1 MGHRDYDSRNQSVY
15 VARGPTTLG
24 ISFMY
29 DLPLGEHAGDAT
41 PLNMSDKLTDLNA
54 FFSLQLI
61 PSMWLSWTS
70 VSYIILLWLRLL
82 HMHKP
87 TN

>member
-1 MGHRDYDSRNQSVY
+1 MGHRDYDSQNLSVY
-15 VARGPTTLG
+15 VARGPTALG

-54 FFSLQLI
+54 FF
-61 PSMWLSWTS
+61 
-70 VSYIILLWLRLL
+70 
-82 HMHKP
+82 
-87 TN
+87 